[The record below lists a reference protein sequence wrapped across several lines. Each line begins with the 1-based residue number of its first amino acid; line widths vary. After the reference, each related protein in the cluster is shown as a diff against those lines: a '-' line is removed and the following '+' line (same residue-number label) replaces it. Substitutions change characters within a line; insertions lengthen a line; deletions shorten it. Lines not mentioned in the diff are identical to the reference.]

1 MLNKK
6 TREVVGYNL
15 EAIGDANG
23 AEKYIIQFKYTNRFG
38 KILLTPAV
46 TISKEDMN
54 KLIKHVQEF

>member
-15 EAIGDANG
+15 EAIG

-38 KILLTPAV
+38 KTLLTPAV
-46 TISKEDMN
+46 TISKEDMD
-54 KLIKHVQEF
+54 KLIKHIQEF

>member
-38 KILLTPAV
+38 KSRWTPAL
-46 TISKEDMN
+46 TISKEHMN
-54 KLIKHVQEF
+54 IIVKHVQKF